1 VHLRDV
7 LRPCDRMICKL
18 VRERATGRQLSLT
31 EMLAPSFLRNGL
43 RTDLYEHSDNTP
55 RDITEAALDMADM
68 VDGQTK
74 LFHDQRLFNK
84 MLRAAGQQLPKEWTG
99 LQGIAL
105 LRRPQGALSRRFARR
120 YLS

>member
-1 VHLRDV
+1 
-7 LRPCDRMICKL
+7 
-18 VRERATGRQLSLT
+18 
-31 EMLAPSFLRNGL
+31 MLAPTFLRNGL

-55 RDITEAALDMADM
+55 RDITEAAQDMADM
-68 VDGQTK
+68 VEGQTK